1 MNRFKELCAP
11 RGQIMILAVG
21 IVLVLA
27 ILTPLMVHL
36 VQRESAWSVKSVR
49 QLKTS
54 SLAQAALQ
62 KAEWR
67 MSTSTEFYAQASSG
81 TVIPGYNNDQVFT
94 DIDEG
99 EYKVRLTTGPLA
111 DQFTMLVTARDKSTN
126 EVQGI
131 QAVYW
136 NSGVQGAFY
145 NNGTCNVNSDM
156 IVHWA
161 PVRRKGTMNVS
172 SASPYGARHFPRKIS
187 DSQISV
193 VPGTIYNKLNPTDNV
208 EFWILPTSVGPD
220 PVPDF
225 NYYKDKAMKSVV
237 PTRTANGKMF
247 ATINGIAEANP
258 VGSGLFLKSR
268 NLGFTT
274 VGAYFG
280 VNYQFQDPS
289 AVLLF
294 ENDMTGAQTTVN
306 APIVFSSYTF
316 IDVEAVINRWN
327 GANSRLSISS
337 LGAGVVQATIPA
349 SANLE
354 YQHPTAQTVWT
365 AGGVNSMQVKWMN
378 PTRCCYP
385 IGNVSVRAFMYSA
398 AGFDVISGRPVVV
411 GAMSSPSYVGAPAGA
426 HGPTIYFDEARM
438 KNVRINNTATRIS
451 GKEISVQW

>member
-1 MNRFKELCAP
+1 MNRYKTFCAS

-49 QLKTS
+49 SAKTS
-54 SLAQAALQ
+54 SLVQAALQ

-67 MSTSTEFYAQASSG
+67 MSTNNEFYAQAASG
-81 TVIPGYNNDQVFT
+81 TVIQGYNNDEVFT
-94 DIDEG
+94 DIADG

-111 DQFTMLVTARDKSTN
+111 NQFTMLVTARDKSTN
-126 EVQGI
+126 EIQGI
-131 QAVYW
+131 QAVYA

-145 NNGTCNVNSDM
+145 NDGTCNVNSDM

-161 PVRRKGTMNVS
+161 PVRRKGNMNVS
-172 SASPYGARHFPRKIS
+172 STSPYGARHFPRKFS
-187 DSQISV
+187 DYQISV
-193 VPGTIYNKLNPTDNV
+193 IPGVTFNALNLTDNV

-220 PVPDF
+220 PIPDF

-237 PTRTANGKMF
+237 PTVTANGKLF
-247 ATINGIAEANP
+247 TTVNGIAEANP
-258 VGSGLFLKSR
+258 AGSGLFLKSR
-268 NLGFTT
+268 NLGFTS
-274 VGAYFG
+274 VGANFG

-289 AVLLF
+289 AVFFF
-294 ENDMTGAQTTVN
+294 ENDMTGAQTTVD

-327 GANSRLSISS
+327 GNSRIYISS
-337 LGAGVVQATIPA
+337 LGAGVVQATIPV

-354 YQHPTAQTVWT
+354 YQHPTAATVWT

-385 IGNVSVRAFMYSA
+385 ISNVSVRAFMYSA
-398 AGFDVISGRPVVV
+398 AGFYVISGRPVVV
-411 GAMSSPSYVGAPAGA
+411 GALSSPTTSLGAPAGV
-426 HGPTIYFDEARM
+426 HGPTIYFDEERM
-438 KNVRINNTATRIS
+438 KNIRINNTATRIS
-451 GKEISVQW
+451 GKEINVQW